1 VRTPSQSA
9 WNDRRRAGIR
19 LRDGWIA
26 DPHSYY
32 PIREAR
38 ESALEASN
46 RQPEETIVKTATFIV
61 SLSLALSG
69 AAMAQ
74 QSTGVQGSASGDARA
89 TAAADKEGANVSTS
103 GDGAASAKTD
113 HASAAVGQGTEL
125 NATLSKSVDA
135 RNAKPGDEITA
146 TANEDMKSDGRVL
159 IKRGSK
165 LVGHVTT
172 ARALGTEKKAAEG
185 STSSQLGIVFD
196 RAVLKNG
203 TTVPLSATVQALA
216 AAEANA
222 GIAGAG
228 SAAGSARSSGGGL
241 VGGVAGGASGAIGG
255 VAGRTGSIANGTVSS
270 SSAALVRSAGAV
282 GGLNAAGEFTSG
294 SKGAFGLK
302 GIDVS
307 PATGSDAQGSI
318 VSSST
323 QNVRL
328 DRGTRMLL
336 VNGGAAGAAT
346 VLGSQSRA
354 TAPSE
359 STEAA
364 REPADRR

>member
-1 VRTPSQSA
+1 
-9 WNDRRRAGIR
+9 
-19 LRDGWIA
+19 
-26 DPHSYY
+26 
-32 PIREAR
+32 
-38 ESALEASN
+38 
-46 RQPEETIVKTATFIV
+46 VKTATFIV

-103 GDGAASAKTD
+103 GDGASSAKTD

-146 TANEDMKSDGRVL
+146 TANEDVKSDGRVL

-165 LVGHVTT
+165 LVGRVTT

-216 AAEANA
+216 AAESSASAGMSDANA

-346 VLGSQSRA
+346 VLSSQSRA

-364 REPADRR
+364 REPVDRR